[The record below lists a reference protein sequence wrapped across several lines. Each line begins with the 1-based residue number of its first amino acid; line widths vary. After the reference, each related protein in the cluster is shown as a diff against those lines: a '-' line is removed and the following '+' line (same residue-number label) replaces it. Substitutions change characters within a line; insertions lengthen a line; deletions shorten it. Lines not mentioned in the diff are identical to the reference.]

1 MLNLGSTRKGTTLG
15 LAGKLLVFSKS
26 CFALSK
32 LMGGVAVAVGS
43 TVVPDGLGLPGKA
56 ATSEADAMRAAIK

>member
-1 MLNLGSTRKGTTLG
+1 
-15 LAGKLLVFSKS
+15 LAGRLLVFSKS

-56 ATSEADAMRAAIK
+56 ATSEADAMRAAMK